1 MENTSENPA
10 VAPEPVS
17 DSVADPGPETIP
29 APAATHHP
37 RVLWAVVASTMVSIL
52 SVCFLLKKLLEAVDW
67 TEMAALLTVLFFI
80 YMLILGRIWGKGA
93 KKGLRLATGWGVNL
107 ILLSLIAVYLGSP
120 KAALFA
126 AAQVAMVAS
135 ALHAYRGMKL
145 GSPITLL
152 TSGTLRGFGALIFVA
167 LTALPIPNLFADRV
181 RRNELQAE
189 AALEKIH
196 QAQETYASQ
205 HSPKYAASLAELG
218 PEPGAAFI
226 DEHLAQGSSRGYR
239 ITLAARPAEKAEE
252 EFSKAGYT
260 LHARP
265 LTYKKTGSESYFMDE
280 SGVICYTDEDRPATV
295 NDPPVGG

>member
-10 VAPEPVS
+10 LAP
-17 DSVADPGPETIP
+17 DPAPETIP
-29 APAATHHP
+29 APATTHHP
-37 RVLWAVVASTMVSIL
+37 RVLWAVVASTLVSIL

-80 YMLILGRIWGKGA
+80 YLLILGRIWGKGA

-120 KAALFA
+120 LAALFA

-135 ALHAYRGMKL
+135 ALHAYRTMKF
-145 GSPITLL
+145 GSPVTLL
-152 TSGTLRGFGALIFVA
+152 ARGTLRGFGALIFVA
-167 LTALPIPNLFADRV
+167 LTSLPIPNLSADRV
-181 RRNELQAE
+181 RRNELQAV

-205 HSPKYAASLAELG
+205 HSQKYAASLAELG

-226 DEHLAQGSSRGYR
+226 DEQLAQGSSRGYR
-239 ITLAARPAEKAEE
+239 ITLAARPAEKTEE
-252 EFSKAGYT
+252 GFSQAGYT
-260 LHARP
+260 LQARP
-265 LTYKKTGSESYFMDE
+265 LPYRKTGSESYFTDE
-280 SGVICYTDEDRPATV
+280 SSVICYTDEDRPATSE
-295 NDPPVGG
+295 DPEWGR